1 MPTMRDAKN
10 KSPLPTYSPE
20 MGQDQQGINRFFILV
35 EQAKLPKATFL
46 SFEGSLVR
54 FDTKADALAFCRMA
68 NASFISF
75 PYTPK
80 K

>member
-1 MPTMRDAKN
+1 MPRKAAKPN
-10 KSPLPTYSPE
+10 PLPTYSPE
-20 MGQDQQGINRFFILV
+20 LGQDQQGTNRFFILV

-54 FDTKADALAFCRMA
+54 FDTRADALAFCRMA

>member
-1 MPTMRDAKN
+1 MPGKTAKP
-10 KSPLPTYSPE
+10 KPLPTYSPE
-20 MGQDQQGINRFFILV
+20 LGQDQQGINRFFILV
-35 EQAKLPKATFL
+35 EESTHPKATFL
-46 SFEGSLVR
+46 SFDGSLVR

>member
-1 MPTMRDAKN
+1 MRNAKN
-10 KSPLPTYSPE
+10 KNPLPIYSPE

-54 FDTKADALAFCRMA
+54 FDTLADAKTFCKMA

-75 PYTPK
+75 PYPSK
-80 K
+80 

>member
-1 MPTMRDAKN
+1 MPRKTAKDN
-10 KSPLPTYSPE
+10 PLPTYSPE
-20 MGQDQQGINRFFILV
+20 LGQDQQGINRFFILV
-35 EQAKLPKATFL
+35 EDNRLPKATFL
-46 SFEGSLVR
+46 SFEGCLVR
-54 FDTKADALAFCRMA
+54 FDTKADALTFCRMA

>member
-1 MPTMRDAKN
+1 
-10 KSPLPTYSPE
+10 
-20 MGQDQQGINRFFILV
+20 V
-35 EQAKLPKATFL
+35 EDSRKPKPIFL

-54 FDTKADALAFCRMA
+54 FDTLADAKAFCKMA

-80 K
+80 THTHK

>member
-1 MPTMRDAKN
+1 MRDAKN

-20 MGQDQQGINRFFILV
+20 LGQDQQGINRFFILV
-35 EQAKLPKATFL
+35 EQSKIPKATFL

-54 FDTKADALAFCRMA
+54 FDTLADAKSFCKMA

-75 PYTPK
+75 PYTTK
-80 K
+80 

>member
-1 MPTMRDAKN
+1 MPGKVAKP
-10 KSPLPTYSPE
+10 KPLPTYSPE
-20 MGQDQQGINRFFILV
+20 QGHDQQGINRFFILV
-35 EQAKLPKATFL
+35 EHHQDRKPVFL

-54 FDTKADALAFCRMA
+54 FDTKADALVFCRMA

>member
-1 MPTMRDAKN
+1 MLTMRDAKN

-20 MGQDQQGINRFFILV
+20 LGQDQQGINRFFILV
-35 EQAKLPKATFL
+35 EQSKIPKATFL

-54 FDTKADALAFCRMA
+54 FDTLADAKAFCKMA

-75 PYTPK
+75 PYNAK
-80 K
+80 